1 MAHRSSNAHPARRTE
16 PDDAASADGAVDP
29 YDLAYIFRSIF
40 GSKMKGHW
48 QTWPFIDVDELR
60 QINPDCVGWVHMDA
74 SPIDYP
80 VVKQRFDR
88 GYYLTHNFSGEES
101 VHGQVAMDFLHGGR
115 MGERATVLHA
125 HHMKDWSMFKA
136 IVSLEDPGYLAAH
149 PTVGFVHEGARYDA
163 RWFAGVCYR
172 ASDPWPERTRFA
184 DDADYAA
191 WIDRVVHASTE
202 PALFRPGARDRV
214 LVCCTCANNPDPTK
228 DFDMFAAFGAVAI
241 V

>member
-1 MAHRSSNAHPARRTE
+1 M
-16 PDDAASADGAVDP
+16 DP
-29 YDLAYIFRSIF
+29 YDPAYIFRFIF

-60 QINPDCVGWVHMDA
+60 QINPDCVGWIHMDA

-101 VHGQVAMDFLHGGR
+101 VHGQVVMDFMHGGR
-115 MGERATVLHA
+115 MGDRATVLHA

-136 IVSLEDPGYLAAH
+136 IVGLEDPDYLASH
-149 PTVGFVHEGARYDA
+149 PTVGLVHEGARYDA
-163 RWFAGVCYR
+163 RWFAGVCYLS
-172 ASDPWPERTRFA
+172 SDPWPERTRFA

-191 WIDRVVHASTE
+191 WIDRVVRESTE
-202 PALFRPGARDRV
+202 PALLRPDANERI
-214 LVCCTCANNPDPTK
+214 LVCCTCTNNPDPEMPY
-228 DFDMFAAFGAVAI
+228 DLFAAFAVI
-241 V
+241 G

>member
-1 MAHRSSNAHPARRTE
+1 MARRSSNAHPVRRAE
-16 PDDAASADGAVDP
+16 PDDAASADGVVDP
-29 YDLAYIFRSIF
+29 YDPAYIFRSIF

-48 QTWPFIDVDELR
+48 QTWPFIDVGELR
-60 QINPDCVGWVHMDA
+60 QINPDCVGWIHMDG

-88 GYYLTHNFSGEES
+88 DYYLTHNFSGEES
-101 VHGQVAMDFLHGGR
+101 VHGQVVMDFMHGGR
-115 MGERATVLHA
+115 MGDRATVLHA

-149 PTVGFVHEGARYDA
+149 PTVGLVHEGMRYDA

-172 ASDPWPERTRFA
+172 SSDPWPERTRFV

-191 WIDRVVHASTE
+191 WIDRVVRESTE
-202 PALFRPGARDRV
+202 PALLRPDANERV
-214 LVCCTCANNPDPTK
+214 LV
-228 DFDMFAAFGAVAI
+228 
-241 V
+241 